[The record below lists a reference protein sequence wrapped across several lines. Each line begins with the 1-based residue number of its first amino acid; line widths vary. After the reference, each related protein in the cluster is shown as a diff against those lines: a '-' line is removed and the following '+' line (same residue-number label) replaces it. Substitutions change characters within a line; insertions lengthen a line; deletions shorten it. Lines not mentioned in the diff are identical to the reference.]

1 MAISKVI
8 SNESLSEYTYVLR
21 TERPDVAIKAGQCFS
36 VGTSELG
43 INREYSMYSD
53 ANAPYV
59 DYLIRE
65 VPEGRVSSA
74 LRKRGPGSN
83 VEVSGPF
90 GEFCLP
96 EEKIEGS
103 KFIFIASGTGIAPF
117 HSFVK
122 TYPKLD
128 YKILHGIRHESEN
141 YDSEDYIDAC
151 YTPYI
156 SQPTSGTSRRVT
168 DGLSSHNFTGNEIF
182 YLCGNSNML
191 VDCITIL
198 RDKKIHGDAIFMET
212 FF

>member
-8 SNESLSEYTYVLR
+8 SNESLSEYTYILR
-21 TERPDVAIKAGQCFS
+21 TERPDAAIKAGQCFS

-59 DYLIRE
+59 DFLIRE

-74 LRKRGPGSN
+74 LRTKGPGSN
-83 VEVSGPF
+83 VEISGPF
-90 GEFCLP
+90 GEFCLA

-122 TYPKLD
+122 TYPNLD
-128 YKILHGIRHESEN
+128 YKILHGIRHESEE
-141 YDSEDYIDAC
+141 YDSKDYIDES
-151 YTPYI
+151 YISFI
-156 SQPTSGTSRRVT
+156 SQPKTGISRRVT
-168 DGLSSHNFTGNEIF
+168 DGLSSHDFAGNEIF
-182 YLCGNSNML
+182 YLCGNRNMI

-198 RDKKIHGDAIFMET
+198 RDKKIHGDSIFMET